1 MSVPCMNVWTL
12 HGGGRAA
19 ILRGI
24 APCVCNALHA
34 DFRMSFAPASP
45 PTSTASSL
53 PGSTSASTRAS
64 TAASP
69 ATQTTIHF
77 SPELG
82 AWIARSLGNGHAPAH
97 IVEALAAQ
105 HFDAVVAGQLVAA
118 IDRAQRAGGPLPEGS
133 LTVALPAAAAATE
146 PPVQRI
152 PRIGTGSV
160 LMAGDREVRVLS
172 RMEQPVIAV
181 LESVLSAQECDALMT
196 MARPRLRPST
206 TVDPTTGF
214 DMVSG
219 DRTSEGMFFRL
230 EENPLIARLDRRIS
244 ALMRLPVENGEGLQ
258 VLRYSEGARSAPHF
272 DFLMPTNAANQAS
285 IARSGQRVS
294 TLVIYLND
302 VPQGGETVFPEVG
315 FGVTPRRG
323 NAVYFEYCD
332 ARHQLDGRTR
342 HAGAPVIAG
351 EKWVVTKWMRQR
363 RFVPALTADARA

>member
-1 MSVPCMNVWTL
+1 MSVSCMNVWTV
-12 HGGGRAA
+12 HGSGRAA

-24 APCVCNALHA
+24 APCYLRSPSRASHAFHA
-34 DFRMSFAPASP
+34 DFRMSSAPAT
-45 PTSTASSL
+45 TSTSTLPAST
-53 PGSTSASTRAS
+53 PASTSPR
-64 TAASP
+64 
-69 ATQTTIHF
+69 TTIHF

-82 AWIARSLGNGHAPAH
+82 AWIARSLADGHAPAH

-105 HFDAVVAGQLVAA
+105 HFDAGLAGELVAA
-118 IDRAQRAGGPLPEGS
+118 IDRAQRAGAPLPDGS
-133 LTVALPAAAAATE
+133 LTVSLPPAAVATG
-146 PPVQRI
+146 PRI
-152 PRIGTGSV
+152 PRISRIGTGSV
-160 LMAGDREVRVLS
+160 LKAGDREVRVLS
-172 RMEQPVIAV
+172 RMEQPMIAV

-196 MARPRLRPST
+196 MAKPRLRPST

-244 ALMRLPVENGEGLQ
+244 ALMQLPVENGEGLQ

-332 ARHQLDGRTR
+332 AHHQLDGRTR

-351 EKWVVTKWMRQR
+351 EKWVMTKWMRQR
-363 RFVPALTADARA
+363 RFVPAERADAG